1 MVFFGVFVIL
11 LLLGGIIGWLFK
23 VCWGGSIEK
32 VCYLFLFIV
41 VFGVFW
47 LFIGSGIFWYG
58 FLMLV
63 ILMVFFVY
71 GVQFV
76 GFEYK
81 NIRIWVVGVILVVY
95 ILMSYVLVFIFVL
108 QFFKN
113 VGFIYQ
119 ELVLCFFGEGFS
131 VSKILFLFKFY
142 LGEVIDYIN

>member
-1 MVFFGVFVIL
+1 MRSFLFVYENFVIGIWVFFNDIVLFVVRLLVLLFEAVFGMVFFGVFVIL

-71 GVQFV
+71 GV
-76 GFEYK
+76 
-81 NIRIWVVGVILVVY
+81 
-95 ILMSYVLVFIFVL
+95 
-108 QFFKN
+108 
-113 VGFIYQ
+113 
-119 ELVLCFFGEGFS
+119 
-131 VSKILFLFKFY
+131 
-142 LGEVIDYIN
+142 